1 MLFFRFLKSPLDKD
15 SGCNRY
21 DTLMI
26 NLTCSPKCQPISSE
40 IDLPSSSIILSV
52 SQRNRSRPT
61 LVTVRVQAFND
72 AGLGSK
78 KISTFSARLLP
89 NAQYDP
95 VDNRSGSNEI
105 KQETSSVGAIEDSST
120 VAAIEDTN
128 PVTAIEDMSTVA
140 ASEETS
146 TVAAIEDASPV
157 KAIEDTSTVATIENA
172 SIVAAIEDTSTAS
185 QDFVSTISE
194 DASTSSTDANTSK
207 YVTKDSV
214 VATSKYVNKD
224 SDVATNFETTAAI
237 ITQHDQ
243 NETGADAASGALDL
257 AADALTGAGSSLA
270 NNADNLFSVI
280 SAPYSQSTLIHK
292 RQKRFQLLK
301 RSQHM
306 MSFREM
312 SSEQYSNDTAD
323 ALEVRI

>member
-26 NLTCSPKCQPISSE
+26 NLTCSPKCQPTSSE
-40 IDLPSSSIILSV
+40 IDLPSSSTILSV

-128 PVTAIEDMSTVA
+128 PVTAIE
-140 ASEETS
+140 ETS
-146 TVAAIEDASPV
+146 TVEAIEDASPV

-214 VATSKYVNKD
+214 VATSKYANKD
-224 SDVATNFETTAAI
+224 SDVATNFEATAAI

-243 NETGADAASGALDL
+243 NETGADAANGPLDL
-257 AADALTGAGSSLA
+257 TADSLTEAGSSLA